1 MKRTSKEIQNEASI
15 KALKRARLALAL
27 SRAELGQR
35 LGVSDKAIEKYEN
48 GRDIISPARLSKIL
62 EALELTEKQFFKI
75 KRGKNF
81 QGPKKREKK
90 VLANIDRRSY
100 QRNIT
105 KECKVLRSLR
115 RMKRL
120 SQDEASKLCGYSR
133 TAIGHIENGR
143 IELTR
148 SRIEHILSC
157 YELQYKDFEE
167 AVKSPMQRD
176 QLEDFCIKSLQ
187 TLETHKMALVKGI
200 LESFEK

>member
-1 MKRTSKEIQNEASI
+1 MKRTSKEIQNEANI

-48 GRDIISPARLSKIL
+48 GRDIISPARLSKII
-62 EALELTEKQFFKI
+62 EALELTEEQFFKI

-81 QGPKKREKK
+81 QGAKKREKK
-90 VLANIDRRSY
+90 VLTNVDRRSY

-133 TAIGHIENGR
+133 AAIGHIENGR

-157 YELQYKDFEE
+157 YGLQYKDFED
-167 AVKSPMQRD
+167 ALQSPIQRD
-176 QLEDFCIKSLQ
+176 EIEAFCMEKLRALSTEKAQLI
-187 TLETHKMALVKGI
+187 KGI
-200 LESFEK
+200 LGNF